1 VKKIRIG
8 EAKKSAEEMTIVEK
22 IFSLFYKRIHT
33 YRYVSVFRDLYLGN
47 IQIDRIKIILTT
59 LF

>member
-1 VKKIRIG
+1 MKKIRIG

-22 IFSLFYKRIHT
+22 IFFPFLQKNT
-33 YRYVSVFRDLYLGN
+33 YISVFRDLDLGN
-47 IQIDRIKIILTT
+47 IQTDQIKIISTT

>member
-1 VKKIRIG
+1 MKKIRIG
-8 EAKKSAEEMTIVEK
+8 EAKKSAEEMTIVVDFFPFLQK
-22 IFSLFYKRIHT
+22 NT
-33 YRYVSVFRDLYLGN
+33 YVSVFRDLDLNN